1 MVLLIMLIAL
11 LGLIISLYSYWV
23 ERQLLQNVNY
33 KPACD
38 ISDHISC
45 SKPFTSIYSAVLGIS
60 NTVVSIIYFTSMFWL
75 AVGDFNKLMFIGA
88 CIAVIFTLYLAYLL
102 YFKIRS
108 FCLICTSLY
117 IVNVLMLVAT
127 YYNLYR

>member
-1 MVLLIMLIAL
+1 MVLIIMLIAL

-45 SKPFTSIYSAVLGIS
+45 SKPFASIYSAVLGIS
-60 NTVVSIIYFTSMFWL
+60 NTVVSIMFYTSMFWL
-75 AVGDFNKLMFIGA
+75 AVGDFNKLLFIGA
-88 CIAVIFTLYLAYLL
+88 TVSVLFSLYLAYLL

-108 FCLICTSLY
+108 LCLICTSLY
-117 IVNVLMLVAT
+117 IVNILLLVAT
-127 YYNLYR
+127 YYNLFR